1 MITVSD
7 NQFYE
12 LAYDPQKNRI
22 YMRINNY
29 WKSPD
34 VVPNYLNDW
43 NKVISLAAPGFTLLA
58 DFRNMITHPASVKEL
73 HEAVANKLFESR
85 ISYVAEVSPTDRIA
99 VLQVSGVWKQIGKG
113 SIKVADV
120 VLGENILDQLTE
132 AKA

>member
-12 LAYDPQKNRI
+12 LAYDPHKNRI
-22 YMRINNY
+22 YMRINSY
-29 WKSPD
+29 WKSPE
-34 VVPNYLNDW
+34 VVPHYLSDW
-43 NKVISLAAPGFTLLA
+43 NKVIGLAAPGFTLLA

-73 HEAVANKLFESR
+73 HEAVANRLVESR

-113 SIKVADV
+113 RIKVADI
-120 VLGENILDQLTE
+120 VLGENILDQLTDG
-132 AKA
+132 KS

>member
-12 LAYDPQKNRI
+12 LAYDPEKNRI

-29 WKSPD
+29 WKSPE

-43 NKVISLAAPGFTLLA
+43 NKVIGLAAPGFTLLA
-58 DFRNMITHPASVKEL
+58 DFRNMITHPVSVKKM
-73 HEAVANKLFESR
+73 HEAVANKLLESNV
-85 ISYVAEVSPTDRIA
+85 SYVAEVSPTDRIA

-113 SIKVADV
+113 SIKVADIA
-120 VLGENILDQLTE
+120 LGENILDQLAGTTD
-132 AKA
+132 